1 MNLMNYKH
9 LIDVVSENCIDFVTL
24 KYIDYS
30 IQYLLYASLYIFL
43 TSS

>member
-1 MNLMNYKH
+1 MNYKH
-9 LIDVVSENCIDFVTL
+9 LKDVVSEIYLDFVLL
-24 KYIDYS
+24 KYKDYS